1 MEALA
6 KITIAAGGA
15 VASYLFGGWSIMLS
29 ILLTFVIIDYC
40 TGLAAAAKE
49 GKLRS
54 DVGLWGIAK
63 KVMIFGIVTV
73 AHLID
78 TALGEAHL
86 FRDTAIFFYLSN
98 ELLSL
103 IENAGRIGA
112 PIPPALQRAVEVLKS
127 KSGDNPFYEEKYEK
141 LQQQAEHEVSHE
153 AAHKTAHE
161 ATHKAT
167 RNETHE
173 AAHKATHETAPKE
186 KSTATYNNEGEYTSQ
201 GHSEEELPASLNGPN
216 TGEISSEVTSID
228 HKHPNDQS
236 QSGEK
241 IYDRS

>member
-1 MEALA
+1 MDALA
-6 KITIAAGGA
+6 KVTIAVGGA
-15 VASYLFGGWSIMLS
+15 IASYLFGGWSIMLS

-98 ELLSL
+98 ELLSF

-112 PIPPALQRAVEVLKS
+112 PIPPALQKAVEVLKS
-127 KSGDNPFYEEKYEK
+127 KSGENPFGNEAGSNREGVELKSADNEKELLQDDNPNGETA
-141 LQQQAEHEVSHE
+141 QE
-153 AAHKTAHE
+153 AD
-161 ATHKAT
+161 HKAP
-167 RNETHE
+167 NHSD
-173 AAHKATHETAPKE
+173 H
-186 KSTATYNNEGEYTSQ
+186 S
-201 GHSEEELPASLNGPN
+201 GHSGHTGHSALPNSQN
-216 TGEISSEVTSID
+216 
-228 HKHPNDQS
+228 HPGVND
-236 QSGEK
+236 
-241 IYDRS
+241 YDRP